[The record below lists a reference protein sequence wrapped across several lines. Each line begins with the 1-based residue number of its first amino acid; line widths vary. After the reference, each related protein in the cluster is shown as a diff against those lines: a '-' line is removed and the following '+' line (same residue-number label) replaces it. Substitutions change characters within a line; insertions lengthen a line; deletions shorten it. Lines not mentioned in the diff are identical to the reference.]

1 MKKIVLDS
9 IDINNKIKRISFEIL
24 EKNFDENEI
33 FLLGVL
39 PNGKYLSNKISEFLT
54 QFSKIKLNSHFI
66 EIEKLSKSIIK
77 ISPSLNSEMVNNKV
91 IVIID
96 DVMNSGGTLMCSIN
110 EMLKFKPKKI
120 QIAVLIERYYKNF
133 PLNPDYKG
141 LELST
146 SETEHVEVKLDG
158 SPKVLII

>member
-1 MKKIVLDS
+1 MKNIILDS
-9 IDINNKIKRISFEIL
+9 IDINNKIRRISFEIL

-33 FLLGVL
+33 FLVGVL

-54 QFSKIKLNSHFI
+54 QFSKIKLNLHFI
-66 EIEKLSKSIIK
+66 EIEKKSRSIDKII
-77 ISPSLNSEMVNNKV
+77 PSLNSEMVNNKV

-96 DVMNSGGTLMCSIN
+96 DVMNSGGTLMYSIN

>member
-91 IVIID
+91 IIIID

-146 SETEHVEVKLDG
+146 SENEHVEVILDG
-158 SPKVLII
+158 SPKVLIK

>member
-1 MKKIVLDS
+1 MKNIILDS
-9 IDINNKIKRISFEIL
+9 IDINNKIRRISFEIL

-33 FLLGVL
+33 FLVGVL
-39 PNGKYLSNKISEFLT
+39 PNGKYLSNKISEFLS
-54 QFSKIKLNSHFI
+54 QFSKIKLNLHFI
-66 EIEKLSKSIIK
+66 EIEKKSRSIDKII
-77 ISPSLNSEMVNNKV
+77 PSLNSEMINNKV

-96 DVMNSGGTLMCSIN
+96 DVMNSGGTLMYSIN

-158 SPKVLII
+158 SPKVLIK

>member
-24 EKNFDENEI
+24 EKNFNENEI
-33 FLLGVL
+33 FLVGIL
-39 PNGKYLSNKISEFLT
+39 PNGKYLSNKISEFLS
-54 QFSKIKLNSHFI
+54 QFSKIKLNLHFI
-66 EIEKLSKSIIK
+66 EIEKKSRSIDRIIA
-77 ISPSLNSEMVNNKV
+77 SLNSEMVNNKV

-96 DVMNSGGTLMCSIN
+96 DVMNSGGTLMYSIN

>member
-1 MKKIVLDS
+1 MKNIILDS
-9 IDINNKIKRISFEIL
+9 IDINNKIRRISFEIL

-33 FLLGVL
+33 FLVGVL

-54 QFSKIKLNSHFI
+54 QFSKIKLNLHFI
-66 EIEKLSKSIIK
+66 EIEKKSRSVDKII
-77 ISPSLNSEMVNNKV
+77 PSLNSKMLNNKV

-96 DVMNSGGTLMCSIN
+96 DVMNSGGTLMYSIN
-110 EMLKFKPKKI
+110 ELLKFNPKKI

-146 SETEHVEVKLDG
+146 SETEHVEVKLDD
-158 SPKVLII
+158 SPKVLIK

>member
-1 MKKIVLDS
+1 MKNIILDS
-9 IDINNKIKRISFEIL
+9 IDINNKIRRISFEIL

-33 FLLGVL
+33 FLVGVL
-39 PNGKYLSNKISEFLT
+39 PNGKYLSNKISEFLS
-54 QFSKIKLNSHFI
+54 QFSKIKLNLHFI
-66 EIEKLSKSIIK
+66 EIEKKSRSIDKII
-77 ISPSLNSEMVNNKV
+77 PSLNSEMINNKV

-96 DVMNSGGTLMCSIN
+96 DVMNSGGTLMYSIN

>member
-1 MKKIVLDS
+1 MKNIILDS
-9 IDINNKIKRISFEIL
+9 IDINNKIRRISFEIL

-33 FLLGVL
+33 FLVGVL
-39 PNGKYLSNKISEFLT
+39 PNGKYLSNKISEFLS
-54 QFSKIKLNSHFI
+54 QFSKIKLNLHFI
-66 EIEKLSKSIIK
+66 EIEKKSRSIDRII
-77 ISPSLNSEMVNNKV
+77 PSLNSEMVNNKV

-96 DVMNSGGTLMCSIN
+96 DVMNSGGTLMYSIN

-158 SPKVLII
+158 SPKVLIK

>member
-39 PNGKYLSNKISEFLT
+39 PNGKYLSTKISEFLN

-158 SPKVLII
+158 SPKVLIK

>member
-1 MKKIVLDS
+1 MI
-9 IDINNKIKRISFEIL
+9 
-24 EKNFDENEI
+24 
-33 FLLGVL
+33 
-39 PNGKYLSNKISEFLT
+39 
-54 QFSKIKLNSHFI
+54 
-66 EIEKLSKSIIK
+66 
-77 ISPSLNSEMVNNKV
+77 NNKV

-96 DVMNSGGTLMCSIN
+96 DVMNSGGTLMYSIN

-146 SETEHVEVKLDG
+146 SEIEHVEVKLDG

>member
-24 EKNFDENEI
+24 EKNFNENEI
-33 FLLGVL
+33 FLVGIL
-39 PNGKYLSNKISEFLT
+39 PNGKYLSNKISEFLSE
-54 QFSKIKLNSHFI
+54 FSKIKLNNHFI
-66 EIEKLSKSIIK
+66 EIDKMSKSINK
-77 ISPSLNSEMVNNKV
+77 ITPSLNLEMVNNKV

-96 DVMNSGGTLMCSIN
+96 DVMNSGGTLMYSIN

-146 SETEHVEVKLDG
+146 SETEHVEVNLDG
-158 SPKVLII
+158 SPKVLIK

>member
-1 MKKIVLDS
+1 MKNIILDS
-9 IDINNKIKRISFEIL
+9 IDINNKIRRISFEIL

-33 FLLGVL
+33 FLVGVL
-39 PNGKYLSNKISEFLT
+39 PNGKYLSNKISEFLS
-54 QFSKIKLNSHFI
+54 QFSKIKLNLHFI
-66 EIEKLSKSIIK
+66 EIEKKSRSIDRII
-77 ISPSLNSEMVNNKV
+77 PSLNSEMVNNKV

-96 DVMNSGGTLMCSIN
+96 DVMNSGGTLMYSIN

>member
-146 SETEHVEVKLDG
+146 SENEHVEVILDG
-158 SPKVLII
+158 SPKVLIK